1 MAYIYLINE
10 YFIMTEGKAY
20 ILLSGGQDSFV
31 SLLWAMHNFRET
43 EAVSLHYSQS
53 HKKEL
58 KYASHIAKQFKLAH
72 TVYDIGNFFNITTI
86 SSLLVNGDHNELH
99 QLAKHLPASFV
110 PNRNGIFLTVAANH
124 AYKKGEKHLHLVI
137 GACETD
143 FSGYPDCRNSYIQAK
158 QLELSLGLDRPVSIH
173 TPLMWKSKA
182 QIFEMAEKFGKLKE
196 LVKLTLTCYNGIETL
211 NDWGRGCKECP
222 ACMLR
227 IKGYEEFKNKMQI
240 TND

>member
-1 MAYIYLINE
+1 
-10 YFIMTEGKAY
+10 MTEEKAY

-43 EAVSLHYSQS
+43 EVVSLHYSQS

-58 KYASHIAKQFKLAH
+58 KYASHIAKRFKLKH
-72 TVYDIGNFFNITTI
+72 TIYDLGNFFNITTV
-86 SSLLVNGDHNELH
+86 SSLLANGDHNNLH
-99 QLAKHLPASFV
+99 QLAKYLPASFV

-124 AYKKGEKHLHLVI
+124 AYKNGEKHLNLVI

-143 FSGYPDCRNSYIQAK
+143 FSGYPDCRNSYMQAK
-158 QLELSLGLDRPVSIH
+158 QLELSLGLDKPVTIH

-182 QIFEMAEKFGKLKE
+182 QIFEMAEKYEKLKE
-196 LVKLTLTCYNGIETL
+196 LIKLTLTCYNGDETL
-211 NDWGRGCKECP
+211 NEWGRGCKECP

-227 IKGYEEFKNKMQI
+227 IKGYEEFKKSQI